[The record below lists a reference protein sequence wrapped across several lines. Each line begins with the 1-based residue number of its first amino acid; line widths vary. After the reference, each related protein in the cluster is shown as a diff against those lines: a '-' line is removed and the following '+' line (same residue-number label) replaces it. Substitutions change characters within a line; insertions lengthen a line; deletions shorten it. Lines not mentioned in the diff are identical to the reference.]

1 MASTATV
8 SRPLTSAY
16 REIAAC
22 RMTGSD
28 RLASI
33 LDLGTMPLTGV
44 FPATPQVDVP
54 GGPVELVLCLD
65 GGLVQLR
72 QSYDPSLMYGQNYG
86 YRSGLNGAMVRHL
99 TDITKALDRRCP
111 TAEGDVILDI
121 GSNDGTLLGTYPR
134 RGQFFLGMDPTVV
147 KFGEFYPTHVRA
159 VPSFFSEEEYRRHC
173 GQRQASLVTS
183 IAMLY
188 DLDCPR
194 AFMQQVANILAPEGL
209 WYTEQSYLPA
219 MLHQCAY
226 DAICQE
232 HLEYYG
238 LTQLQWLA
246 KQAGLRIIDAAQNDT
261 NGGSIAVVFAHA
273 ESSHH
278 GNSALVNLLLQQE
291 ADRGLGT
298 PSAFMAFRVA
308 VDCHRRELPAFIRAL
323 RADGKTVL
331 GYGASTKGN
340 VLLHACGLTVEDLP
354 CIADVNVD
362 KHGRVTPGTHI
373 PIVSE
378 AEAHAMKPDYFLV
391 MPWHFQSFIVERE
404 RAFLERGG
412 KLIFPLPTINVVGA

>member
-1 MASTATV
+1 MKTAEAT
-8 SRPLTSAY
+8 LTSAY
-16 REIAAC
+16 SEIAAC
-22 RMTGSD
+22 RMTGSR

-33 LDLGTMPLTGV
+33 VDFGTMALSGV
-44 FPATPQVDVP
+44 FPATKDDEVP
-54 GGPVELVLCLD
+54 SGPLELVLCLD

-72 QSYDPSLMYGQNYG
+72 QSYEPTLMYGQNYG
-86 YRSGLNGAMVRHL
+86 YRSGLNGSMVRHL
-99 TDITKALDRRCP
+99 TDIAKALDRRQP
-111 TAEGDVILDI
+111 TRQGDVVLDI
-121 GSNDGTLLGTYPR
+121 GSNDGTLLSAYED
-134 RGQFFLGMDPTVV
+134 RGQVFLGMDPTVS
-147 KFGEFYPTHVRA
+147 KFGSFYPSHVWA
-159 VPSFFSEEEYRRHC
+159 LPEFFSEAAYRRRL
-173 GQRQASLVTS
+173 GARQASLVTS

-188 DLDCPR
+188 DLERPL
-194 AFMQQVANILAPEGL
+194 AFMQAVANILAHDGL

-238 LTQLQWLA
+238 LTQLHWLA
-246 KQAGLRIIDAAQNDT
+246 HRSGLRIIDAAQNAT
-261 NGGSIAVVFAHA
+261 NGGSIAVLFAHQDSPHRA
-273 ESSHH
+273 
-278 GNSALVNLLLQQE
+278 NDAIVNLLLQQE

-298 PSAFMAFRVA
+298 PAAFAAFRTA

-323 RADGKTVL
+323 KDDGKTVL

-340 VLLHACGLTVEDLP
+340 VLLHACGLTVDDLP
-354 CIADVNVD
+354 CIADVNAD

-378 AEAHAMKPDYFLV
+378 AEAHALKPDYFLV

-404 RAFLERGG
+404 RTFLERGG